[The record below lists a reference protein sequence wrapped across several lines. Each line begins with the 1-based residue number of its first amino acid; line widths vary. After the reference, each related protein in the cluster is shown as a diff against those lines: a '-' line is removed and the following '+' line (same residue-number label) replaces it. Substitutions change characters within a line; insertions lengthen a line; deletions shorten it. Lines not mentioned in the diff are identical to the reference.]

1 MTESEAIKELKE
13 DISLYDNEITRLD
26 TSIGTP
32 DRNLIDALE
41 MAIRAL
47 EEIQQY
53 REVGTVDECREAR
66 NKQVTQEVNLRLCS
80 TIDCSDKDCQPT
92 AFDVGKVVGALES
105 EVEWY
110 STHGVNKDVNRGRI
124 EAFRTAIEY
133 VKAGGKMEGWK

>member
-1 MTESEAIKELKE
+1 M
-13 DISLYDNEITRLD
+13 R
-26 TSIGTP
+26 
-32 DRNLIDALE
+32 LIDADALKKEIHMSYSDDLGILE
-41 MAIRAL
+41 
-47 EEIQQY
+47 
-53 REVGTVDECREAR
+53 
-66 NKQVTQEVNLRLCS
+66 K
-80 TIDCSDKDCQPT
+80 IDSQPT